1 MNAALKLASF
11 ASNQKYVK
19 LTPVL
24 TMALLE
30 AGNISHIIRMW
41 VQHSTEGTSL
51 IGWCCI
57 NFALILWCNFYRVM
71 TPNEKIAI
79 YSSLFGITV
88 NFCAIFSII
97 YIRYW

>member
-41 VQHSTEGTSL
+41 VQHSSEGTSL
-51 IGWCCI
+51 VGLCCI
-57 NFALILWCNFYRVM
+57 NFALILWWLG
-71 TPNEKIAI
+71 ILQ
-79 YSSLFGITV
+79 LFGICLLGYLTDYL
-88 NFCAIFSII
+88 I
-97 YIRYW
+97 